1 MAEKTTIFQRLTN
14 VFSNHP
20 VVSKKIEQPAANAD
34 NDILVRTTDKAEFD
48 RKSLEF
54 RQQNLLARQW
64 RRANYDVSNR
74 QLAGLNDVKM
84 MYRDADL
91 MDTFPEIGAALDIFS
106 EEATYIPRGG
116 FMVNVTSGSDRV
128 ATILRDLLVNRLSI
142 NTTLPMI
149 CRSMC
154 KYGNTFMLLN
164 TDKDNG
170 VMGWKQL
177 PVYEIERFENGMS
190 NAYTSPHINLNSV
203 NPDKQLTTKF
213 VWVGEM
219 EYLPYQSWQVAHF
232 RLLYD
237 SMFLP
242 YGMSVLNKG
251 RRHFRMLSMME
262 DMMLLYRLE
271 RSVERRVFKINVGTI
286 DDQDVP
292 AFVQQ
297 IADNFKRTPIVDP
310 MTGQLDL
317 RKNIMTQMDDYFIPV
332 RDDSAPTPIDTL
344 PAAQNMTAMDDIK
357 FVQNKLMTA
366 LRVPKSFLNFEE
378 EKGDGKNLSLLDV
391 RFTRTVNRV
400 QQALLMELNKICIIH
415 LYLLGFTDD
424 LTNFTLTM
432 NNPSSQA
439 EMLELE
445 NLAKKIS
452 TAKDAVSDAGNGIPV
467 YSLTRAWREILGW
480 SDKEIEE
487 NLSNL
492 RIEKALG
499 AELEQTS
506 QIIKRTKIFDNV
518 DNIYGEPGADYGEGG
533 MGQDEGGGG
542 AGGMGGG
549 GFGAG
554 GEFDFGEEGEGGDE
568 LGSAADMDMGMA
580 AGEMGGGGMEGGEGP
595 APEGPPQE
603 ALSRALKNVLNEQ
616 KRLSDE
622 LVERSRRYTEI
633 LKERRAHSTTLAD
646 PPVAKHPELIDK
658 KFIVNEELNDM
669 AKELGELL

>member
-1 MAEKTTIFQRLTN
+1 
-14 VFSNHP
+14 
-20 VVSKKIEQPAANAD
+20 
-34 NDILVRTTDKAEFD
+34 
-48 RKSLEF
+48 
-54 RQQNLLARQW
+54 
-64 RRANYDVSNR
+64 
-74 QLAGLNDVKM
+74 
-84 MYRDADL
+84 
-91 MDTFPEIGAALDIFS
+91 
-106 EEATYIPRGG
+106 
-116 FMVNVTSGSDRV
+116 MVNVTSGSERV

-177 PVYEIERFENGMS
+177 PVYELERYENGMT
-190 NAYTSPHINLNSV
+190 NAYSSPHVNLNSI
-203 NPDKQLTTKF
+203 NADHQMTTKF

-219 EYLPYQSWQVAHF
+219 EYIPYQNWQVAHF

-237 SMFLP
+237 SLFLP

-297 IADNFKRTPIVDP
+297 IANEFKRTPVVDP

-332 RDDSAPTPIDTL
+332 RDDSAPNPIDTL

-445 NLAKKIS
+445 NLAKRIT

-467 YSLTRAWREILGW
+467 FSLTRAWKEILGW

-487 NLSNL
+487 NLKNL
-492 RIEKALG
+492 RLEKALG
-499 AELEQTS
+499 AELEQTQ
-506 QIIKRTKIFDNV
+506 QIIKRTRIFDPV
-518 DNIYGEPGADYGEGG
+518 DNIYGEPGADYG
-533 MGQDEGGGG
+533 QDGGGG
-542 AGGMGGG
+542 DQGDGMPGGGPGGGG
-549 GFGAG
+549 GFGG
-554 GEFDFGEEGEGGDE
+554 GMGFDFGEEGSEGDVM
-568 LGSAADMDMGMA
+568 GSPADMDMAVA
-580 AGEMGGGGMEGGEGP
+580 AGEMGGEPGGTPPPGG
-595 APEGPPQE
+595 PEGAPQE
-603 ALSRALKNVLNEQ
+603 SLRRALKNVLNEQ
-616 KRLSDE
+616 KRIQDE
-622 LVERSRRYTEI
+622 IVERSRHYDAI
-633 LKERRAHSTTLAD
+633 LAERRASYS
-646 PPVAKHPELIDK
+646 VIPEPSVSKPAEITDRGFL
-658 KFIVNEELNDM
+658 FNEELNDV
-669 AKELGELL
+669 AKELGKML